1 MIKSLTDAIL
11 EEEAQELAITVQEFR
26 DYIEIDKDVVT
37 DGVITDEDIV
47 SSVQSAQASTSAC
60 GNDKEDE
67 EDADEDLEPIP
78 SAGEVVEMLQK
89 IRRYGSFAGDETVL
103 DSINNIEA
111 FVFKQTVKG
120 KKQQSILDF
129 VKKP

>member
-1 MIKSLTDAIL
+1 M
-11 EEEAQELAITVQEFR
+11 
-26 DYIEIDKDVVT
+26 
-37 DGVITDEDIV
+37 ITDDDIV
-47 SSVQSAQASTSAC
+47 SSVQSAHASTSAC
-60 GNDKEDE
+60 GGNNKEDE
-67 EDADEDLEPIP
+67 EAADEDLEPIP

-89 IRRYGSFAGDETVL
+89 IRRYGSFVGNETVL

>member
-1 MIKSLTDAIL
+1 MNSEITLKSTKTD
-11 EEEAQELAITVQEFR
+11 
-26 DYIEIDKDVVT
+26 VT
-37 DGVITDEDIV
+37 DGVLADEDIV
-47 SSVQSAQASTSAC
+47 SSVQSAQAGTYAY

-78 SAGEVVEMLQK
+78 SAVEVVEMLK
-89 IRRYGSFAGDETVL
+89 TIRRYGSFVGDETVL

>member
-1 MIKSLTDAIL
+1 
-11 EEEAQELAITVQEFR
+11 
-26 DYIEIDKDVVT
+26 
-37 DGVITDEDIV
+37 
-47 SSVQSAQASTSAC
+47 
-60 GNDKEDE
+60 
-67 EDADEDLEPIP
+67 
-78 SAGEVVEMLQK
+78 MLQK
-89 IRRYGSFAGDETVL
+89 IQRYGSFVGDETVL